1 MNSLFWMLAARW
13 GEAPG
18 LQVVQCPATRALDL
32 YFKEAAGGGEFA
44 AALAAT
50 YVLHENRP

>member
-13 GEAPG
+13 GEALG

-50 YVLHENRP
+50 NVLHENRP